1 MHSFWVVHDDTSSHV
16 RVWAELLHKAGDA
29 GTTRFETHSQT
40 SEDQQTST
48 ELLEAS
54 RDEWTEPSVVC
65 SSVFNHVYIFFSIL
79 TFDPSSVSRICL
91 CTGHRWVDVVLL
103 YRIRKTKTHFVVR
116 GFQFTQRGFTPLYYD
131 AQQQ

>member
-65 SSVFNHVYIFFSIL
+65 SLSVFNHVYIFFSIL
-79 TFDPSSVSRICL
+79 TFDPSSVQQDL
-91 CTGHRWVDVVLL
+91 LVHRP
-103 YRIRKTKTHFVVR
+103 
-116 GFQFTQRGFTPLYYD
+116 PLGGCCPLVSY
-131 AQQQ
+131 